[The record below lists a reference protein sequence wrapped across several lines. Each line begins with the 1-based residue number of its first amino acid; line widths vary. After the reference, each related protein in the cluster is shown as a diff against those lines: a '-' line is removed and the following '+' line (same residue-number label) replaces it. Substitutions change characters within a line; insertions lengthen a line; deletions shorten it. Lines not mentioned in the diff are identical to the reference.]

1 MATGNQLRKW
11 RESKGMTRELLA
23 VIVGKCVNTICNA
36 EQRGSGDIPEKLS
49 TALSDGRVYEAQTFE
64 LVADLEGGG

>member
-11 RESKGMTRELLA
+11 RESKGMSRELLA

-36 EQRGSGDIPEKLS
+36 EQRGAGEIPERLGS
-49 TALSDGRVYEAQTFE
+49 ILSDGRIYEAQTFE